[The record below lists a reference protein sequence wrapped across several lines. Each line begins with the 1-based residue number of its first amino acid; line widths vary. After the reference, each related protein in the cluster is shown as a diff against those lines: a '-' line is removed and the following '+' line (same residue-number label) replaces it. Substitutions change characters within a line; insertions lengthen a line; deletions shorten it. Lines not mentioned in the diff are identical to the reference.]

1 MSIYLNQI
9 HSSVYYQKNQ
19 QPNIYR
25 HQCSLESFKSIL
37 VILLEPTNVIV
48 HCSAGVGR
56 TGTFIALY
64 KLMEKI
70 DEGIIRDTIDIYN
83 EVFQLRQDRCFM
95 VSIDLL
101 KHLRKLSSSLFLNQN

>member
-1 MSIYLNQI
+1 M
-9 HSSVYYQKNQ
+9 
-19 QPNIYR
+19 
-25 HQCSLESFKSIL
+25 
-37 VILLEPTNVIV
+37 IV

-70 DEGIIRDTIDIYN
+70 DEGVVRDTIDVYN

-95 VSIDLL
+95 VKKGAFIYTYVPF
-101 KHLRKLSSSLFLNQN
+101 KHVLTVFIGFYNNP